1 MTWSQTTNTG
11 FQPIILVLIP
21 VSMDFV
27 IVALVGM
34 NWIVATGDPY
44 AAQRKLDSS
53 ISNTCPDFVAKGKS
67 SSSSSSSSS
76 SNLCYTGLQAPR
88 LFFFVL
94 NSTGHKIYPAH
105 KC

>member
-11 FQPIILVLIP
+11 FQPILLVLIP

-34 NWIVATGDPY
+34 NWIVTTGDPY

-67 SSSSSSSSS
+67 SSSSSSS
-76 SNLCYTGLQAPR
+76 NVCYTGLQAPR
-88 LFFFVL
+88 LYSFFHAQL
-94 NSTGHKIYPAH
+94 S
-105 KC
+105 